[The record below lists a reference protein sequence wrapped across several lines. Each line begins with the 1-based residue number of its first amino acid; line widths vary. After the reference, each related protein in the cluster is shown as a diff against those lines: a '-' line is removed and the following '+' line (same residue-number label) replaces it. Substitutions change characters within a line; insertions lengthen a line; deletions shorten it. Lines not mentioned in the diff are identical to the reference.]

1 MELSALSLQV
11 RGLSVL
17 RGLQQHP
24 LVHAYLD
31 VFDALG
37 QNADAFADRYGALCA
52 AQFACR
58 DASRAILDAVHYDVN
73 TLTDTIAAPA
83 PALLDAAT
91 HDIEALCSLLALDG
105 AALKSAA
112 AARLNAPALLE
123 LPDFPAAAPLPF
135 RDGAALASY
144 YRAQG
149 YGFFAQSS
157 AFAVRDD
164 GEVRPIVHPDAIR
177 LRDLPGY
184 ERQKQQ
190 ILKNTLAFLDGREA
204 NNILLY
210 GDKGTGKSSTVKAV
224 VNEYA
229 ERGLKIIEMSP
240 RHITCFPKIFAETLR
255 SPFRFIVFLDDL
267 SFNREDDNFAALKAF
282 IEGGLAGKPSNLVIY
297 ATSNRRHLIRETF
310 ADREGDEVRVRD
322 SLETVTSL
330 SDRFGLE
337 ITFSV
342 PDKDEYLYIVD
353 QLAAE
358 SGIGLPADQLHLLA
372 ERFALRRN
380 GRSPRTARQFISQQ
394 LAEKYDRQ

>member
-1 MELSALSLQV
+1 M
-11 RGLSVL
+11 
-17 RGLQQHP
+17 
-24 LVHAYLD
+24 
-31 VFDALG
+31 
-37 QNADAFADRYGALCA
+37 
-52 AQFACR
+52 
-58 DASRAILDAVHYDVN
+58 
-73 TLTDTIAAPA
+73 
-83 PALLDAAT
+83 
-91 HDIEALCSLLALDG
+91 
-105 AALKSAA
+105 
-112 AARLNAPALLE
+112 
-123 LPDFPAAAPLPF
+123 
-135 RDGAALASY
+135 
-144 YRAQG
+144 
-149 YGFFAQSS
+149 
-157 AFAVRDD
+157 
-164 GEVRPIVHPDAIR
+164 
-177 LRDLPGY
+177 
-184 ERQKQQ
+184 
-190 ILKNTLAFLDGREA
+190 
-204 NNILLY
+204 
-210 GDKGTGKSSTVKAV
+210 

-240 RHITCFPKIFAETLR
+240 RHITCFPRLFAETLR

-267 SFNREDDNFAALKAF
+267 SFSREDDNFAALKAF

-358 SGIGLPADQLHLLA
+358 SGLTLAGEQLHLLA

-394 LAEKYDRQ
+394 LAEQYEK